1 MYINHKDQDILSKN
15 LKKKIEKDQDI
26 LTKNLDKKKDQIK
39 PPLHLPMPDG
49 NRPEGVSG
57 KWREHRAPC
66 IWASGKWNEMKTIKQ
81 DSNINFTVFSKA
93 SNFDID
99 KESYYDRREKVQ
111 KITTIIQAKNKDE
124 NSLIQKLNKKEFN
137 NNYTINYKNIYVDP
151 KCYEFLTLN
160 PLVNYTYWL
169 EGIKKK

>member
-66 IWASGKWNEMKTIKQ
+66 ICLCPIVIDQREHRANEMK
-81 DSNINFTVFSKA
+81 
-93 SNFDID
+93 
-99 KESYYDRREKVQ
+99 
-111 KITTIIQAKNKDE
+111 
-124 NSLIQKLNKKEFN
+124 
-137 NNYTINYKNIYVDP
+137 
-151 KCYEFLTLN
+151 
-160 PLVNYTYWL
+160 
-169 EGIKKK
+169 

>member
-1 MYINHKDQDILSKN
+1 MLF
-15 LKKKIEKDQDI
+15 
-26 LTKNLDKKKDQIK
+26 K
-39 PPLHLPMPDG
+39 PPLHLSIG
-49 NRPEGVSG
+49 Q
-57 KWREHRAPC
+57 
-66 IWASGKWNEMKTIKQ
+66 MKTIKQ